1 MHGDWKIG
9 NLGYAADRRVV
20 LLDWAYPGEGPVCHE
35 LTWYLALNRSRIPRR
50 SHQGIDDRRLPGRAR
65 AARHLATSGWW
76 DRQLMLCLAGA
87 LVQFGWEKAFGD
99 DDELDWWI
107 DAARPGLAAL

>member
-1 MHGDWKIG
+1 
-9 NLGYAADRRVV
+9 
-20 LLDWAYPGEGPVCHE
+20 
-35 LTWYLALNRSRIPRR
+35 
-50 SHQGIDDRRLPGRAR
+50 
-65 AARHLATSGWW
+65 
-76 DRQLMLCLAGA
+76 MLCLAGA